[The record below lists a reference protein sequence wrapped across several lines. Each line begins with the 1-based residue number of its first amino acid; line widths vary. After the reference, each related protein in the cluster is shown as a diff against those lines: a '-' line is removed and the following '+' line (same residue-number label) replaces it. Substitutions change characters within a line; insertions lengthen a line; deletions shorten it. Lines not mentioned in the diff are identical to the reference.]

1 MSKDI
6 ISSMAGSKMG
16 QLKQEI
22 IDLKALLKKY
32 DDDDEDKIKE
42 LKKLIMEKETNY
54 NILAERAR
62 MR

>member
-6 ISSMAGSKMG
+6 IGSMAGNKMG
-16 QLKQEI
+16 QLKQEL
-22 IDLKALLKKY
+22 IDLKALLKKQ
-32 DDDDEDKIKE
+32 DDEDKIKE

>member
-6 ISSMAGSKMG
+6 IGSMAGNKMG

-22 IDLKALLKKY
+22 VDLKALLKKQ
-32 DDDDEDKIKE
+32 DDEDKIKE

>member
-6 ISSMAGSKMG
+6 ISSMAGNKMG

-32 DDDDEDKIKE
+32 DDEDKIKE

>member
-6 ISSMAGSKMG
+6 IGSMAGNKMG

-22 IDLKALLKKY
+22 IDLKALLKKQ
-32 DDDDEDKIKE
+32 DDEDKIKE

>member
-6 ISSMAGSKMG
+6 IGSMAGNKMG

-22 IDLKALLKKY
+22 IDLKALLKKQ
-32 DDDDEDKIKE
+32 DDEDKIKE

-54 NILAERAR
+54 NILAERAK